1 MLRKIRIK
9 GYRGLKDVE
18 LDFPAG
24 LPIVLIGENATGKS
38 TILDALA
45 VLCRL
50 VKGQGGDAIYD
61 RGGWNA
67 VTWLGAGGNIEF
79 RLLFD
84 GSAFAKEKGPV
95 EYYVRLGAERSV
107 VTVLD
112 EQLCIYKRGLDHE
125 PFIALKGGA
134 KPWAANVQDD
144 GHKDPIEPA
153 PADNHI
159 VRNSALAA
167 VSDGSRY
174 PTCVKFKDVLSTIA
188 FYPAFALGGS
198 PDDGTDR
205 EPLGA
210 RQVEWTRRIKSSG
223 RDLVTALYTLSQ
235 NHAREWTALLADLH
249 AVFPWCQSLRFPPGP
264 GRGLITLTW
273 TDARSGANLYVDDMS
288 EGMRVYLALLAALH
302 APDRPALLAFDEPE
316 RSLHPHALRRIV
328 KVMESRAEITP
339 LIVAT
344 HSDRL
349 LDFLEEPAKVLR
361 VTRVVRD
368 EGVRVETIDAE
379 LLDAW
384 LKEYSLSELRARDLL
399 DAPAEESLP

>member
-18 LDFPAG
+18 LELPAG
-24 LPIVLIGENATGKS
+24 LPVVLIGENASGKS

-50 VKGQGGDAIYD
+50 ARGQGGDAIYD
-61 RGGWNA
+61 RGGWSA
-67 VTWLGAGGNIEF
+67 ITWLGAGREIEF
-79 RLLFD
+79 SLLFD
-84 GSAFAKEKGPV
+84 ENAFPAERGAV

-107 VTVLD
+107 ATVVD
-112 EQLCIYKRGLDHE
+112 EELRIYKHGYDR

-134 KPWAANVQDD
+134 KPWAANVREN

-153 PADNHI
+153 PAGNHL

-174 PTCVKFKDVLSTIA
+174 PTCLAFKEVLSTIA
-188 FYPAFALGGS
+188 FYPAFALGSS
-198 PDDGTDR
+198 PDDGAER

-249 AVFPWCQSLRFPPGP
+249 AVFPWCQSVRFPPGP

-273 TDARSGANLYVDDMS
+273 IDARSGANLYVDDMS

-328 KVMESRAEITP
+328 KVMESRAEVTP

-361 VTRVVRD
+361 VTRVVPG
-368 EGVRVETIDAE
+368 EGVRVAPIDAE

-399 DAPAEESLP
+399 DAPAEEGSS